1 MIDPPELKLGD
12 WIQVGPHKGLVG
24 LLYPPGGPFGLGVFI
39 YDAQKPTSH
48 DFDWN
53 GTEFYFP
60 ERPDFGGYAD
70 KNPMYADQVRELKAL
85 HKRNNRR

>member
-1 MIDPPELKLGD
+1 MNPPELKVSD

-24 LLYPPGGPFGLGVFI
+24 LLYPPNSQSGIGIFI
-39 YDAQKPTSH
+39 YDARKPTSH

-53 GTEFYFP
+53 GTAFYFP

-70 KNPMYADQVRELKAL
+70 KNPLYEDQVRELKAAY
-85 HKRNNRR
+85 KRNRRR